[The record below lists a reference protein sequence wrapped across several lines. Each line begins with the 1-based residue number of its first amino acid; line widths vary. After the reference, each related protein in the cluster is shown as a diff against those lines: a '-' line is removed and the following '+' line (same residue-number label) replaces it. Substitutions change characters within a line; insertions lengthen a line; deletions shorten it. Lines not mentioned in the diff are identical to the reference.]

1 MPCSSAAIAMLS
13 GIKSTSNV
21 FTPVDH
27 VAIGT
32 CRRCV
37 WADRNIEFWPAAKHQ
52 TEVTTFGAENEGQ
65 CC

>member
-1 MPCSSAAIAMLS
+1 MPCSAAAIAMLS

-27 VAIGT
+27 VGIGT

-37 WADRNIEFWPAAKHQ
+37 WADCNIEFWPAAKQQ
-52 TEVTTFGAENEGQ
+52 TEVTTFGADNGGQ